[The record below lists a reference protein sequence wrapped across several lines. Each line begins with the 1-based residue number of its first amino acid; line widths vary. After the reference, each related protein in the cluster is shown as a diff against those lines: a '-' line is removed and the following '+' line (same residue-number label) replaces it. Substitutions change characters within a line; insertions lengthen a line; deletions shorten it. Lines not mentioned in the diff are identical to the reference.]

1 MTPTSSST
9 TQTMISFGG
18 LASGLDTNAII
29 QAMVDVERVP
39 IQLLQARQGTEQAK
53 LDLVGTFKDLVK
65 GLQDKADQLR
75 SSDGFYAFTVSA
87 SDESVATY
95 AASEGA
101 EAGSHT
107 LEVVSLAQA
116 DRWAFDGVLD
126 PNTDLATADGQSL
139 DFTVNGTSYSIAVI
153 TSGSSLNEIAGQ
165 INSLAGDDVSA
176 SVVNVGTDSSPS
188 YQLVLSSD
196 ETGEDNRI
204 TGITTTIDGLGIDAT
219 GPDGSGNSQSP
230 NNITVGQNAVAI
242 IDGLTVERATNDF
255 NGVVAGVD
263 ITLQSEGA
271 GQTTFTVGADAETV
285 KAQIQEF
292 VDAYNSVVG
301 FINAQNTYSE
311 DDGAGGELFGDNLL
325 RTVRERINAAIFNVP
340 TATVMADTEGYSTLS
355 LVGIEQAND
364 GTLSIDSTVFDEKF
378 SSNLDALAD
387 LFVDTDG
394 FDNGGAAEGT
404 PDYYVD
410 TTTDMGIADKLY
422 RALDVMFGSVADGS
436 GGQSD
441 GLFDARTK
449 ALQSAIDSM
458 QDSIDRKERY
468 LETFEANLIRRFA
481 ELESLMAG
489 LNGQGAALQNGL
501 SSLTS
506 NNQ

>member
-1 MTPTSSST
+1 
-9 TQTMISFGG
+9 MISFGG

-29 QAMVDVERVP
+29 KAMVDVERVP

-65 GLQDKADQLR
+65 GLQEKADLLR
-75 SSDGFYAFTVSA
+75 DADGFYAFTVSS
-87 SDESVATY
+87 SDESVASFT
-95 AASEGA
+95 AAAGA

-126 PNTDLATADGQSL
+126 PATDLATADGQSL
-139 DFTVNGTSYSIAVI
+139 DFTVNGTAYSIAV
-153 TSGSSLNEIAGQ
+153 TAASSSLSEIASQ
-165 INSLAGDDVSA
+165 INDLAGDDVSA
-176 SVVNVGTDSSPS
+176 SVVNVGTEGSPS

-196 ETGEDNRI
+196 ETGEDGRVTGISSSI
-204 TGITTTIDGLGIDAT
+204 TGLTIDAT
-219 GPDGSGNSQSP
+219 GPDPSGNAQSAS
-230 NNITVGQNAVAI
+230 NITVGQNAVAI
-242 IDGLTVERATNDF
+242 IDGLTVERSTNEF
-255 NGVVAGVD
+255 NGVVPGVD
-263 ITLQSEGA
+263 ITLQSEGS
-271 GQTTFTVGADAETV
+271 GQSVFTVGADQETV

-292 VDAYNSVVG
+292 VDAYNGVVN
-301 FINAQNTYSE
+301 FINGQNTYSE
-311 DDGAGGELFGDNLL
+311 DDGAGGQLFGDNLL
-325 RTVRERINAAIFNVP
+325 RTVRERINSALFNVP
-340 TATVMADTEGYSTLS
+340 TADVMADTEGYSTLS
-355 LVGIEQAND
+355 LVGIKQSND
-364 GTLSIDSTVFDEKF
+364 GTLSIDSTIFDAKF
-378 SSNLDALAD
+378 SENLDKLAD

-404 PDYYVD
+404 AGYYVD
-410 TTTDMGIADKLY
+410 TTTDMGLADKLY
-422 RALDVMFGSVADGS
+422 RTLDVMFGSLPDGS
-436 GGQSD
+436 GGSTD

-449 ALQSAIDSM
+449 ALQKAIDSM

-468 LETFEANLIRRFA
+468 LETFEQSLIARFA

-501 SSLTS
+501 AGLAK

>member
-1 MTPTSSST
+1 
-9 TQTMISFGG
+9 MISFGG

-29 QAMVDVERVP
+29 KAMMDVERVP
-39 IQLLQARQGTEQAK
+39 IKILQARQGTEQAK

-65 GLQDKADQLR
+65 GLQEKADKLR
-75 SSDGFYAFTVSA
+75 SAEGFYAFTVSS
-87 SDESVATY
+87 SDESVAAFT
-95 AASEGA
+95 AAEGA

-126 PNTDLATADGQSL
+126 ASTDLATADGQSL
-139 DFTVNGTSYSIAVI
+139 DFTANGTSYSIAV
-153 TSGSSLNEIAGQ
+153 TAASSSLSDIASQ
-165 INSLAGDDVSA
+165 INDLAGDDVTA
-176 SVVNVGTDSSPS
+176 SVVNVGTESSPS

-196 ETGEDNRI
+196 ETGEDGRI
-204 TGITTTIDGLGIDAT
+204 TGITSTIAGLGLDAT
-219 GPDGSGNSQSP
+219 GPDVNGNAQSA
-230 NNITVGQNAVAI
+230 NNITVGTNAVAI
-242 IDGLTVERATNDF
+242 IDGLTVERSTNEF
-255 NGVVAGVD
+255 NGVVPGVD
-263 ITLQSEGA
+263 ITLQSEGS
-271 GQTTFTVGADAETV
+271 GETIFTVGADQEAV

-301 FINAQNTYSE
+301 FINSQNTYSE

-340 TATVMADTEGYSTLS
+340 TATVMADTQGYSTLS
-355 LVGIEQAND
+355 LVGIKQSND
-364 GTLSIDSTVFDEKF
+364 GTLSIDSTVFDAKF
-378 SSNLDALAD
+378 SENLDALAD

-394 FDNGGAAEGT
+394 FDNAGAAEGT

-410 TTTDMGIADKLY
+410 TTADMGIADKLY
-422 RALDVMFGSVADGS
+422 RALDLMFGSVADTS
-436 GGQSD
+436 GGQTD

-449 ALQSAIDSM
+449 ALQKAIDSM

-468 LETFEANLIRRFA
+468 LEVFEENLIRRFA

-501 SSLTS
+501 VGLT
-506 NNQ
+506 NNNK